1 MYAFQLLLLVTPS
14 GALSWRI
21 LHQELN
27 LLEALLF
34 LNITWIFRWPLVSSS
49 KAQDSIEGAAPDSQ
63 PFPCR
68 VLSEHLLR
76 PESKTSHFHL
86 SFFSLLLLFKI
97 IIVVFQGRRYGPWS
111 CGNVGRPESLG
122 LSPHA
127 PVSLETLAHQPQVV
141 TAPGL
146 MFPTSWPAESCV
158 CVLDLRFLE
167 KRTNIWP
174 PSCIGDPP
182 DIRTHRVQAIGG

>member
-1 MYAFQLLLLVTPS
+1 MTTREQLQGS
-14 GALSWRI
+14 G
-21 LHQELN
+21 LHGE
-27 LLEALLF
+27 
-34 LNITWIFRWPLVSSS
+34 
-49 KAQDSIEGAAPDSQ
+49 AAPGSQ

-68 VLSEHLLR
+68 VLPEHLLR

-127 PVSLETLAHQPQVV
+127 PMSPETLAHQPQVV

-146 MFPTSWPAESCV
+146 MFQPLGLQNPLCVCV
-158 CVLDLRFLE
+158 CVLDLHFLG
-167 KRTNIWP
+167 KGTNICP
-174 PSCIGDPP
+174 IS
-182 DIRTHRVQAIGG
+182 RV